1 MLHWKA
7 SRDKLR
13 EEKREEKNGKEY
25 TVIIKEE
32 REREREREREILT
45 SFARVRFQARKTF
58 FLKMAVILCSLLAQI
73 FFSYFISYTCLMF

>member
-32 REREREREREILT
+32 RETE
-45 SFARVRFQARKTF
+45 RVRGAQAAK
-58 FLKMAVILCSLLAQI
+58 
-73 FFSYFISYTCLMF
+73 